1 MTIKN
6 KKILIIIG
14 GGIAAYKSLDLI
26 RLLKKEGVEIKTILT
41 KSGKEFVTPLS
52 LTVLTKSK
60 THVDI
65 FDKNSE
71 AEIDHIALSRWADL
85 VIVMPTTANFMS
97 KLSIGKAEDLATTV
111 LLASNK
117 EILLVPAMNVRMW
130 LHKATQTN
138 LKILHD
144 FGYLF
149 IGPEKGEMAC
159 GEFGEGKMSS
169 PRQIFAYLKNYFN
182 KKNLVKK
189 KKWKAVVTTGPTRE
203 YIDPVR
209 YISNESSGKQGYEI
223 AVALD
228 KLGIKTT
235 LIAGP
240 SNFVAPKGI
249 KVKKI
254 TTADEMLNEV
264 KKTLPVD
271 LVVCAAA
278 VTDFKPSEK
287 NKNKIKKDNMKLKYI
302 NLVKNN
308 DILEYI
314 SKNNKDR
321 PRLVAGFSAET
332 ENLIKNSINKLKR
345 KHCDLIFANDVSQ
358 KDIGFNSDYNEVS
371 VIDKKGNVKMLPKN
385 KKSFIANK
393 IAEILL
399 DELLIDDRNINQK
412 IN

>member
-1 MTIKN
+1 MTLEN

-26 RLLKKEGVEIKTILT
+26 RLLRKENVEVKTILT
-41 KSGKEFVTPLS
+41 KSGKEFVTALS
-52 LTVLTKSK
+52 LTTLTKSK
-60 THVDI
+60 TYEDI

-85 VIVMPTTANFMS
+85 IIVMPTTANFMS

-117 EILLVPAMNVRMW
+117 ETLLVPAMNVRMW

-138 LKILHD
+138 SKILQD

-169 PRQIFAYLKNYFN
+169 PRQIYTYLKSYFN
-182 KKNLVKK
+182 KKNVVKK
-189 KKWKAVVTTGPTRE
+189 KNWKAIVTTGPTRE

-223 AVALD
+223 AIALN
-228 KLGIKTT
+228 KLGITTT

-240 SNFVAPKGI
+240 SNLVSPKGL

-254 TTADEMLNEV
+254 TSADEMLNEV
-264 KKTLPVD
+264 KKSLPVD
-271 LVVCAAA
+271 LAVCAAA
-278 VTDFKPSEK
+278 VADFKPAKK
-287 NKNKIKKDNMKLKYI
+287 NKNKIKKEHMSLKSLS
-302 NLVKNN
+302 LVKNN

-314 SKNNKDR
+314 SKNNKYR

-332 ENLIKNSINKLKR
+332 ENLTKNSISKMKK

-358 KDIGFNSDYNEVS
+358 KDIGFNSDYNKIS
-371 VIDKKGNVKMLPKN
+371 VIDKKGNIKIIPKN

-399 DELLIDDRNINQK
+399 GKLLTDDRNTN
-412 IN
+412 

>member
-1 MTIKN
+1 MV
-6 KKILIIIG
+6 IG

-26 RLLKKEGVEIKTILT
+26 RLLKKENVDVKTILT

-52 LTVLTKSK
+52 LTTLTKSK
-60 THVDI
+60 THEDI

-85 VIVMPTTANFMS
+85 IIVLPTTANFMS

-117 EILLVPAMNVRMW
+117 DILLVPAMNVRMW
-130 LHKATQTN
+130 LHKATQN
-138 LKILHD
+138 NFKILQD

-149 IGPEKGEMAC
+149 IGPERGEMAC
-159 GEFGEGKMSS
+159 GEYGEGKMSS
-169 PRQIFAYLKNYFN
+169 PRQIYGFLRNYFD

-189 KKWKAVVTTGPTRE
+189 RKWKAIVTTGPTRE

-209 YISNESSGKQGYEI
+209 YISNDSSGMQGHEI
-223 AVALD
+223 AIALD

-235 LIAGP
+235 LISGP
-240 SNFVAPKGI
+240 SNLIFSKNL

-254 TTADEMLNEV
+254 ISGEEMLSEV
-264 KKTLPVD
+264 KKSLPVD
-271 LVVCAAA
+271 IAVCAAA
-278 VTDFKPSEK
+278 VTDFKPSLK
-287 NKNKIKKDNMKLKYI
+287 SKNKIKKENI
-302 NLVKNN
+302 NLKSVNFIKNN

-314 SKNNKDR
+314 SKNNKHR

-332 ENLIKNSINKLKR
+332 ENLIKNSISKMQKKN
-345 KHCDLIFANDVSQ
+345 CDLIFANDVS
-358 KDIGFNSDYNEVS
+358 KKNIGFNSDYNKVS
-371 VIDKKGNVKMLPKN
+371 VIDKKGNIKILPKN
-385 KKSFIANK
+385 KKSFIAKK

-399 DELLIDDRNINQK
+399 DKLLIDDRNIN
-412 IN
+412 

>member
-1 MTIKN
+1 MSLKN

-26 RLLKKEGVEIKTILT
+26 RLLKKQKVEVKTILT

-60 THVDI
+60 VYEDI
-65 FDKNSE
+65 FDKHSE
-71 AEIDHIALSRWADL
+71 VEIDHISLSRWADFI
-85 VIVMPTTANFMS
+85 IVMPTTANLMS
-97 KLSIGKAEDLATTV
+97 KLSIGRAEDLATTV

-117 EILLVPAMNVRMW
+117 DALLVPAMNVRMW
-130 LHKATQTN
+130 LHKATQNN
-138 LKILHD
+138 LKILQD
-144 FGYLF
+144 YGYLF
-149 IGPEKGEMAC
+149 IGPKRGEMAC

-169 PRQIFAYLKNYFN
+169 PRQIYGYLKNYFN

-189 KKWKAVVTTGPTRE
+189 KKWRAIVTTGPTRE

-223 AVALD
+223 AIALNR
-228 KLGIKTT
+228 LGIKTT

-240 SNFVAPKGI
+240 SNLVLPKDLD
-249 KVKKI
+249 VKKI
-254 TTADEMLNEV
+254 TSADEMLNEV
-264 KKTLPVD
+264 KKSLPVD
-271 LVVCAAA
+271 LAICAAA
-278 VTDFKPSEK
+278 VADYKPAEK
-287 NKNKIKKDNMKLKYI
+287 SKNKIKKENRNLKFI
-302 NLVKNN
+302 NLIKNN

-314 SKNNKDR
+314 AKNNKHR

-332 ENLIKNSINKLKR
+332 ENLIKNSINKIKS
-345 KHCDLIFANDVSQ
+345 KHCDFIIANDVSQ
-358 KDIGFNSDYNEVS
+358 KDIGFNSEYNKVS
-371 VIDKKGNVKMLPKN
+371 IIDKKGKIKIIPKN

-399 DELLIDDRNINQK
+399 DKLLIDDKNIN
-412 IN
+412 